1 MLFTSSRITT
11 LKTVSITSLGSYR
24 SVPFVRIE
32 GEALGELS
40 PTEAIPDL
48 ANVQRN
54 ARGNIDYKTRFI
66 LIAPENPLQSNGAL
80 LIDIPNRGLPIS
92 HAFYNSPR
100 ARPLMIGSLDAGI
113 GFLQEQGFM
122 TLAAQWELA
131 QGIEPPCFVDDDGGI
146 RFIEAIGFAAVRDLA
161 RYLRDSQQHDN
172 PLSGAVNRI
181 YAAGYS
187 QTSRFLKSF
196 LLL

>member
-1 MLFTSSRITT
+1 MLLTSSRMIE
-11 LKTVSITSLGSYR
+11 LKTVSTTSLGSYR

-48 ANVQRN
+48 AKVQRN

-146 RFIEAIGFAAVRDLA
+146 RFIEATGLRPCETLRAICAIVSSTTTRFPAQSIVSTPQAIRRLQGF
-161 RYLRDSQQHDN
+161 
-172 PLSGAVNRI
+172 
-181 YAAGYS
+181 
-187 QTSRFLKSF
+187 
-196 LLL
+196 